1 MDRYK
6 QAKEELN
13 SLIEK
18 SNISTTRTK
27 YNSSRTTPY
36 CRTPNSRV
44 RSPPNE
50 KESLCF
56 NNTQNKILALMNTIN
71 PNKAS
76 TARIRTREEGK

>member
-6 QAKEELN
+6 KAKEELN
-13 SLIEK
+13 TLMEK

-27 YNSSRTTPY
+27 YNSTRTTPY
-36 CRTPNSRV
+36 CRTPNSGF

-50 KESLCF
+50 RESLCF

-76 TARIRTREEGK
+76 TARIRTREESK